1 MFYDADDYKHK
12 CFRLVVFVAKVFL
25 FIFTERKSFY
35 KCHEKKLKTMKK
47 KKKQKLISLIP
58 FLIKTHRQ
66 KTRTLYF
73 SLFHSF
79 NGKNVFLLMLFIA
92 LKEPTKK

>member
-66 KTRTLYF
+66 KQELCTLVFFIHLMVKTYF
-73 SLFHSF
+73 C
-79 NGKNVFLLMLFIA
+79 
-92 LKEPTKK
+92 

>member
-47 KKKQKLISLIP
+47 KKTKINFIN
-58 FLIKTHRQ
+58 
-66 KTRTLYF
+66 
-73 SLFHSF
+73 SLFNKDSQT
-79 NGKNVFLLMLFIA
+79 KNKNFVL
-92 LKEPTKK
+92 